1 VTVPRCKI
9 SRPQVLAF
17 IALGANLGDA
27 KGNVVAAIQ
36 AVSKLP
42 DTQVLRVSSLYR
54 TAPVEAIGP
63 DFVNAVMGIL
73 TTLDAYELLSQLK
86 RLENTAGRQRLFRN
100 APRTLDL
107 DILLYGGACIDS
119 VDLQVPHPRMFERA
133 FVLLPLAEI
142 APEKVT
148 ADQLAA
154 VAGQVIERLESD

>member
-1 VTVPRCKI
+1 MPRCKI

>member
-1 VTVPRCKI
+1 MGKV

-42 DTQVLRVSSLYR
+42 ETHVLRASSLYR

-63 DFVNAVMGIL
+63 DFVNAVIAVL

-86 RLENTAGRQRLFRN
+86 HIEDTAGRQRPFRN

-107 DILLYGGACIDS
+107 DILLYGDTCIS
-119 VDLQVPHPRMFERA
+119 STRLQVPHPRMYQRA

-148 ADQLAA
+148 DDQLAV
-154 VAGQVIERLESD
+154 VAGQLIERLESD

>member
-1 VTVPRCKI
+1 MPRCKI

-142 APEKVT
+142 APERVT